1 VSGGLD
7 ARSPSSGTAGGAA
20 SSARRLIRVKC
31 SGVSFVLSA
40 AFLVGA
46 CASFPK
52 GPSLLAL
59 PGTGKS
65 RDQFNYDDVDCR
77 NFADAQIGGAT
88 PSDVANS
95 TAAKSAVIGTAIG
108 AGVGAAFGGGGG
120 AAVGAGFGLLTG
132 AAVGASSGEASAY
145 ALQRRYDNAYVQ
157 CMYSKGHKVP
167 VSGRMTSTPPAYAP
181 PPPPPPPSTPPPPSS
196 R

>member
-1 VSGGLD
+1 MRPLEI
-7 ARSPSSGTAGGAA
+7 AA
-20 SSARRLIRVKC
+20 
-31 SGVSFVLSA
+31 VLSA
-40 AFLVGA
+40 SLLLGA
-46 CASFPK
+46 CASVPK
-52 GPSLLAL
+52 GPGVMAL
-59 PGTGKS
+59 PGTGRS
-65 RDQFNYDDVDCR
+65 PDQFRSDDAECR
-77 NFADAQIGGAT
+77 NFADTQIGGAT

-95 TAAKSAVIGTAIG
+95 TVGKSAVIGTAIG

-132 AAVGASSGEASAY
+132 AAVGASAGEASAY

-167 VSGRMTSTPPAYAP
+167 ISGHLTSTPPRYVP
-181 PPPPPPPSTPPPPSS
+181 PPPPPPPSPTTPPPPPASS

>member
-1 VSGGLD
+1 
-7 ARSPSSGTAGGAA
+7 
-20 SSARRLIRVKC
+20 VKLP
-31 SGVSFVLSA
+31 GVSIVLSA
-40 AFLVGA
+40 VLALGA
-46 CASFPK
+46 CASLPK
-52 GPSLLAL
+52 GPSVMAL

-65 RDQFNYDDVDCR
+65 SDQFRYDDMECR

-95 TAAKSAVIGTAIG
+95 TAAKSAAIGTAIG

-132 AAVGASSGEASAY
+132 AAVGASSGESSAY

-157 CMYSKGHKVP
+157 CMYSRGQKVP
-167 VSGRMTSTPPAYAP
+167 VSGHLTSTPPVQHYAP
-181 PPPPPPPSTPPPPSS
+181 PPPPPPGSPPPPPPQ
-196 R
+196 